1 MPRAIFLGDY
11 EASALGRTRIL
22 ACQALRSVEWP
33 SQSCWID
40 RIINAFCPKQSHW
53 YFLKTIRMGGKCDPY
68 GFESLTLKIVKIEI
82 FFFLEK
88 FHSQGAFSGSL
99 INCLEFCCSPQNTH
113 VQAHICCTCMH
124 SPLTLRGRHW
134 EMQPITYHLFPR
146 QGGLVATEGT
156 FEHWVV
162 NEVDLVQ
169 LFRIKSSIQLWSSS
183 GQAP

>member
-11 EASALGRTRIL
+11 EASAQGRTCIL

-68 GFESLTLKIVKIEI
+68 GFESLTLKIIKIENF

-88 FHSQGAFSGSL
+88 FHSRGAFSGSL
-99 INCLEFCCSPQNTH
+99 INCLEFCCSPSKHTRTSPHMLHMYAAYVRASVGNI
-113 VQAHICCTCMH
+113 AHYTPSIPKTGWV
-124 SPLTLRGRHW
+124 SGHW
-134 EMQPITYHLFPR
+134 ENFWTL
-146 QGGLVATEGT
+146 G
-156 FEHWVV
+156 
-162 NEVDLVQ
+162 
-169 LFRIKSSIQLWSSS
+169 WSTKLTWFSYS
-183 GQAP
+183 G